1 MRKALTPTQI
11 ANQGYF
17 KYNQCIHSPIAHKN
31 NIDNYPGS
39 DFNLNKDPKL
49 SKDSIILNLHKLFKY
64 CINPIVRKYGDNLAL
79 TSVYRNKK
87 VNNLLGGV
95 KNSQHIYG
103 YAADIIL
110 TDGTPSSTLFNWCIF
125 NIPSYHQIIWEYP
138 ERGNKSM
145 LTPKFSWVHISY
157 IEGDNEKIKSVS
169 STDPKIHIAYQDENT
184 FHLDNFTHRI
194 AGANQKILEEE

>member
-64 CINPIVRKYGDNLAL
+64 
-79 TSVYRNKK
+79 
-87 VNNLLGGV
+87 V
-95 KNSQHIYG
+95 KHIYK
-103 YAADIIL
+103 
-110 TDGTPSSTLFNWCIF
+110 
-125 NIPSYHQIIWEYP
+125 QI
-138 ERGNKSM
+138 NK
-145 LTPKFSWVHISY
+145 Y
-157 IEGDNEKIKSVS
+157 IKQRI
-169 STDPKIHIAYQDENT
+169 QD
-184 FHLDNFTHRI
+184 HYKR
-194 AGANQKILEEE
+194 